1 MRKNCF
7 WILKAKTSSE
17 PADQAQF
24 SALEW
29 NVMSFRTRVA
39 DVTRIVLCLC
49 LMGAGL
55 MAQTN
60 IESRPDPDKT
70 EAVDMGATTT
80 NRVDR
85 PALPFTTDTQVRL
98 MGLFEPADTNSPIN
112 SVAAETNP
120 APYLAIEGVPL
131 RSVFKL
137 LARSSGLN
145 YLEPE
150 TDQIPDEE
158 ITLQMAQP
166 KPRNLMDFLLK
177 HRGLELFDAG
187 TGLYTVR
194 KYTNQVAFYKFK
206 LKDNFI
212 DRFKGGAQSA
222 PTGGGAYS
230 GGGNAVSASAGSVTV
245 ENGGKYGEIES
256 LLEKVA
262 NVGDEKNNKVWY
274 YEEKQQVLLYGT
286 RQAADRVSQY
296 LEIAN
301 AKNPNIRID
310 VRIFATT
317 SNPMSRMGVDWA
329 SMLSPGL
336 TFGLVPPGS
345 STGSGTNSFS
355 AMSTIRQLA
364 SSFGNPMS
372 SIVLRN
378 DISATVNFFVN
389 DQKGET
395 VAQPSTITAN
405 GREVAFAAT
414 QQIPYISGSS
424 VAAGYSSTG
433 SGVGYDNTSF
443 VNVGTTINI
452 LPRIQDGTR
461 LKLGT
466 AISVSQLDQ
475 FVTVSSGTQGSPPR
489 QVPQTSGRAFNG
501 EFTLDS
507 GDTVVIAGL
516 RTSTS
521 SKSRNKV
528 PYLGDIPGLG
538 KLFRNEQD
546 KKDVNY
552 LTIFITATILDDHNE
567 PRIAEGKLK
576 PEDSQPE
583 AESTLS
589 AEANSNFLIRKSSWT
604 DKALIHARKEALD
617 RRTEQANRIIAQ
629 RLETENRVHDLSQK
643 AATNSLEIQQLERK
657 RRTVLEH
664 EGAIEGIARSE
675 VETKLTKAKAEQMK
689 LLKGLQESRDTLTNL
704 KTDEETARQAV
715 QRAEE
720 DYTNALK
727 TGIASEPQT
736 PLPTVETSNQ
746 IKPQPSKEPAKPPV
760 PDELKENA
768 RLLEQLK

>member
-1 MRKNCF
+1 M
-7 WILKAKTSSE
+7 
-17 PADQAQF
+17 
-24 SALEW
+24 
-29 NVMSFRTRVA
+29 VVG
-39 DVTRIVLCLC
+39 LCLI
-49 LMGAGL
+49 GASL
-55 MAQTN
+55 MAQTHV
-60 IESRPDPDKT
+60 ESRPDPDKT
-70 EAVDMGATTT
+70 EAVDMTAS
-80 NRVDR
+80 NRVDK
-85 PALPFTTDTQVRL
+85 PSLPFTTDTQVRL
-98 MGLFEPADTNSPIN
+98 MGLFEPAETNSPIN

-131 RSVFKL
+131 RSIFKL

-150 TDQIPDEE
+150 GDQIPDEE
-158 ITLQMAQP
+158 ITLQMSQP
-166 KPRNLMDFLLK
+166 KPGDLMDFLLK

-187 TGLYTVR
+187 TGLYTIR
-194 KYTNQVAFYKFK
+194 KYTNQFGFYKFK

-222 PTGGGAYS
+222 PTGGGGYS
-230 GGGNAVSASAGSVTV
+230 GAGNAVSASAGSVTV

-256 LLEKVA
+256 LLERVA

-345 STGSGTNSFS
+345 SGGGTNSFS
-355 AMSTIRQLA
+355 SMSTIRQLA

-452 LPRIQDGTR
+452 LPRIQDGIR

-552 LTIFITATILDDHNE
+552 LTIFITATILDGHNE

-576 PEDSQPE
+576 PEDSQPDE
-583 AESTLS
+583 ESTLA
-589 AEANSNFLIRKSSWT
+589 AEANSNFLLRKSSWT
-604 DKALIHARKEALD
+604 DKALIHAKKEALD
-617 RRTEQANRIIAQ
+617 LRTEQANRIIAQ
-629 RLETENRVHDLSQK
+629 RLEAENRIRDLSQK
-643 AATNSLEIQQLERK
+643 AATNSLELRQLEQK
-657 RRTVLEH
+657 RRTMLER
-664 EGAIEGIARSE
+664 EGAIDGIAPSE
-675 VETKLTKAKAEQMK
+675 LETKLTKAKAEQMK
-689 LLKGLQESRDTLTNL
+689 LLKDLQESRDNLTKL
-704 KTDEETARQAV
+704 KGDEGVARTAV
-715 QRAEE
+715 ERAEE
-720 DYTNALK
+720 DYTTALK
-727 TGIASEPQT
+727 AGIASEPEK
-736 PLPTVETSNQ
+736 PRPSVDTSKEN
-746 IKPQPSKEPAKPPV
+746 KPQPPKQSDKEISG
-760 PDELKENA
+760 DELKQNA

>member
-1 MRKNCF
+1 
-7 WILKAKTSSE
+7 
-17 PADQAQF
+17 
-24 SALEW
+24 
-29 NVMSFRTRVA
+29 
-39 DVTRIVLCLC
+39 
-49 LMGAGL
+49 MGTAL
-55 MAQTN
+55 MAQTLT
-60 IESRPDPDKT
+60 ETRPDPDKT
-70 EAVDMGATTT
+70 AAVDMTSATT
-80 NRVDR
+80 NRADK
-85 PALPFTTDTQVRL
+85 PKLPFTTDTQVRL
-98 MGLFEPADTNSPIN
+98 MGLFEPAGTNSSII
-112 SVAAETNP
+112 SVAPETNE

-150 TDQIPDEE
+150 ADQIPDEE
-158 ITLQMAQP
+158 ITLQMTEPRP
-166 KPRNLMDFLLK
+166 KDLMEFLLK
-177 HRGLELFDAG
+177 HRGLELYDAG
-187 TGLYTVR
+187 TALYTIR
-194 KYTNQVAFYKFK
+194 KYTNQLAFYKFK

-222 PTGGGAYS
+222 PTGGGAGYS
-230 GGGNAVSASAGSVTV
+230 GAGNAVSASAGSVTV

-262 NVGDEKNNKVWY
+262 NVGDEKNSKVWY
-274 YEEKQQVLLYGT
+274 YDEKQQVLLYGT
-286 RQAADRVSQY
+286 RQAADRVSKY

-301 AKNPNIRID
+301 ARNPNIRID

-329 SMLSPGL
+329 GMLSPGL
-336 TFGLVPPGS
+336 TFGLVPPGTS
-345 STGSGTNSFS
+345 GQGSGTNSFS
-355 AMSTIRQLA
+355 AMSTFRQLA

-378 DISATVNFFVN
+378 DISATLNFFVN

-424 VAAGYSSTG
+424 VAAGYSNGG

-452 LPRIQDGTR
+452 LPRIQDGVR

-475 FVTVSSGTQGSPPR
+475 FVTVSSGTQGTPPR

-501 EFTLDS
+501 EFTVDS

-552 LTIFITATILDDHNE
+552 LTIFITATILDEHNE
-567 PRIAEGKLK
+567 PRIPEGKLK
-576 PEDSQPE
+576 LEDSQPDE
-583 AESTLS
+583 ESTLS
-589 AEANSNFLIRKSSWT
+589 AEANSSFLLRKSTWT
-604 DKALIHARKEALD
+604 DKALVHARKQALD
-617 RRTEQANRIIAQ
+617 LRTEQANQIIA
-629 RLETENRVHDLSQK
+629 RRVETENRVQDLSQK
-643 AATNSLEIQQLERK
+643 AATNASEIRQLERGRAALK
-657 RRTVLEH
+657 R
-664 EGAIEGIARSE
+664 EGAIEGIAEPE
-675 VETKLTKAKAEQMK
+675 VETKLAKAKADQTG
-689 LLKGLQESRDTLTNL
+689 LLKDLQESRDSLAKL
-704 KTDEETARQAV
+704 KTNEEAAKTAV
-715 QRAEE
+715 ERAEE
-720 DYTNALK
+720 DYTAALK
-727 TGIASEPQT
+727 EEFTPETGNSQPQST
-736 PLPTVETSNQ
+736 TLKNPKPETKTESD
-746 IKPQPSKEPAKPPV
+746 KKLGV
-760 PDELKENA
+760 DELERNA
-768 RLLEQLK
+768 QLLNQLK

>member
-1 MRKNCF
+1 
-7 WILKAKTSSE
+7 
-17 PADQAQF
+17 
-24 SALEW
+24 
-29 NVMSFRTRVA
+29 
-39 DVTRIVLCLC
+39 
-49 LMGAGL
+49 MGTAL
-55 MAQTN
+55 MAQTLTE
-60 IESRPDPDKT
+60 IRPDPDRT
-70 EAVDMGATTT
+70 AAVDMTSATT
-80 NRVDR
+80 NRADK
-85 PALPFTTDTQVRL
+85 PKLPFTTDTQVRL
-98 MGLFEPADTNSPIN
+98 MGLFEPAGTNSSII
-112 SVAAETNP
+112 SVAPETNES
-120 APYLAIEGVPL
+120 PYLAIEGVPL

-150 TDQIPDEE
+150 ADQIPDEE
-158 ITLQMAQP
+158 ITLQMTEPRP
-166 KPRNLMDFLLK
+166 KDLMEFLLK
-177 HRGLELFDAG
+177 HRGLELYDAG
-187 TGLYTVR
+187 TALYTIR
-194 KYTNQVAFYKFK
+194 KYTNQLAFYKFK

-222 PTGGGAYS
+222 PTGGGAGYS
-230 GGGNAVSASAGSVTV
+230 GAGNAVSASAGSVTV

-262 NVGDEKNNKVWY
+262 NVGDEKNSKVWY

-286 RQAADRVSQY
+286 RQAADRVSRY

-301 AKNPNIRID
+301 ARNPNIRID

-329 SMLSPGL
+329 GMLSPGL
-336 TFGLVPPGS
+336 TFGLVPPGTS
-345 STGSGTNSFS
+345 VQGSGTNSFA
-355 AMSTIRQLA
+355 AMSTFRQLA

-378 DISATVNFFVN
+378 DISATLNFFVN

-424 VAAGYSSTG
+424 VAAGYSTGG

-452 LPRIQDGTR
+452 LPRIQDGVR

-475 FVTVSSGTQGSPPR
+475 FVTISSGTQGTPPR

-501 EFTLDS
+501 EFTVDS

-552 LTIFITATILDDHNE
+552 LTIFITATILDEHNE
-567 PRIAEGKLK
+567 PRIPEGKLK
-576 PEDSQPE
+576 IEDSQPDE
-583 AESTLS
+583 ESTLS
-589 AEANSNFLIRKSSWT
+589 AEANSSFLLRKSTWT
-604 DKALIHARKEALD
+604 DRALVHARKQALD
-617 RRTEQANRIIAQ
+617 LRTEQANQIIA
-629 RLETENRVHDLSQK
+629 RRVETENRVQDLSQK
-643 AATNSLEIQQLERK
+643 AATNASEIRQLEQS
-657 RRTVLEH
+657 RRAALER
-664 EGAIEGIARSE
+664 EGAIEGIAEPE
-675 VETKLTKAKAEQMK
+675 VETKLAKAKAEQTG
-689 LLKGLQESRDTLTNL
+689 LLKDLQESRDSLAKL
-704 KTDEETARQAV
+704 KTNEAAAKTAV
-715 QRAEE
+715 ERAEE
-720 DYTNALK
+720 DYTAALK
-727 TGIASEPQT
+727 EEFTPETGNSQPQST
-736 PLPTVETSNQ
+736 TLKNPKPETKTESD
-746 IKPQPSKEPAKPPV
+746 KKLGA
-760 PDELKENA
+760 DELERNA
-768 RLLEQLK
+768 QLLNQLK

>member
-1 MRKNCF
+1 
-7 WILKAKTSSE
+7 
-17 PADQAQF
+17 
-24 SALEW
+24 
-29 NVMSFRTRVA
+29 
-39 DVTRIVLCLC
+39 
-49 LMGAGL
+49 
-55 MAQTN
+55 MAQTLTE
-60 IESRPDPDKT
+60 IRPDPDRT
-70 EAVDMGATTT
+70 AAVDMTSATT
-80 NRVDR
+80 NRADK
-85 PALPFTTDTQVRL
+85 PKLPFTTDTQVRL
-98 MGLFEPADTNSPIN
+98 MGLFEPAGTNSSII
-112 SVAAETNP
+112 SVAPETNES
-120 APYLAIEGVPL
+120 PYLAIEGVPL

-150 TDQIPDEE
+150 ADQIPDEE
-158 ITLQMAQP
+158 ITLQMTEPRP
-166 KPRNLMDFLLK
+166 KDLMEFLLK
-177 HRGLELFDAG
+177 HRGLELYDAG
-187 TGLYTVR
+187 TALYTIR
-194 KYTNQVAFYKFK
+194 KYTNQLAFYKFK

-212 DRFKGGAQSA
+212 DRFKGGAKSA
-222 PTGGGAYS
+222 PTGGGAGYS
-230 GGGNAVSASAGSVTV
+230 GAGNAVSASAGSVTV

-262 NVGDEKNNKVWY
+262 NVGDEKNSKVWY

-286 RQAADRVSQY
+286 RQAADRVSRY

-301 AKNPNIRID
+301 ARNPNIRID

-329 SMLSPGL
+329 GMLSPGL
-336 TFGLVPPGS
+336 TFGLVPPVTS
-345 STGSGTNSFS
+345 VQGSGTNSFA
-355 AMSTIRQLA
+355 AMSTFRQLA

-378 DISATVNFFVN
+378 DISATLNFFVN

-424 VAAGYSSTG
+424 VAAGYSTGG

-452 LPRIQDGTR
+452 LPRIQDGVR

-475 FVTVSSGTQGSPPR
+475 FVTVSSGTQGTPPR

-501 EFTLDS
+501 EFTVDS

-552 LTIFITATILDDHNE
+552 LTIFITATILDEHNE
-567 PRIAEGKLK
+567 PRIPEGKLK
-576 PEDSQPE
+576 IEDSQPDE
-583 AESTLS
+583 ESTLS
-589 AEANSNFLIRKSSWT
+589 AEANSSFLLRKSTWT
-604 DKALIHARKEALD
+604 DKALVHARKQALD
-617 RRTEQANRIIAQ
+617 LRTEQANQIIA
-629 RLETENRVHDLSQK
+629 RRVETENRVQDLSQK
-643 AATNSLEIQQLERK
+643 AATNASEIRQLEQS
-657 RRTVLEH
+657 RRAALER
-664 EGAIEGIARSE
+664 EGAIEGIAEPE
-675 VETKLTKAKAEQMK
+675 VETQLAKAKAEQTG
-689 LLKGLQESRDTLTNL
+689 LLKDLQESRDSLAKL
-704 KTDEETARQAV
+704 KNNEEAAKTAV
-715 QRAEE
+715 ERAEE
-720 DYTNALK
+720 DYTAALK
-727 TGIASEPQT
+727 EEFTPETGNS
-736 PLPTVETSNQ
+736 
-746 IKPQPSKEPAKPPV
+746 KPQSTTLKNPKPETKTESDKKLGA
-760 PDELKENA
+760 DELERNA
-768 RLLEQLK
+768 QLLNQLK

>member
-1 MRKNCF
+1 M
-7 WILKAKTSSE
+7 
-17 PADQAQF
+17 
-24 SALEW
+24 
-29 NVMSFRTRVA
+29 RVA
-39 DVTRIVLCLC
+39 DVSRIVVCLC
-49 LMGAGL
+49 FVGTSL
-55 MAQTN
+55 MAQTHV
-60 IESRPDPDKT
+60 ESRPDPDKT
-70 EAVDMGATTT
+70 EALDMTAS
-80 NRVDR
+80 NRVDKSS
-85 PALPFTTDTQVRL
+85 LPFTTDTQVRL
-98 MGLFEPADTNSPIN
+98 MGLFEPAETNSPIN
-112 SVAAETNP
+112 SVAAETNQ

-150 TDQIPDEE
+150 ADQIPDEE

-166 KPRNLMDFLLK
+166 RPKDLLEFLLK
-177 HRGLELFDAG
+177 HRGMELFDAG
-187 TGLYTVR
+187 TRLYTIR
-194 KYTNQVAFYKFK
+194 KYTNQLAFYKFK

-222 PTGGGAYS
+222 PTGGGGYS
-230 GGGNAVSASAGSVTV
+230 GAGNAVSASAGSVTV

-345 STGSGTNSFS
+345 SSSGTNSFS
-355 AMSTIRQLA
+355 SMSTIRQLA

-372 SIVLRN
+372 SVVLRN

-395 VAQPSTITAN
+395 IAQPSTITAN

-452 LPRIQDGTR
+452 LPRIQDGSR

-466 AISVSQLDQ
+466 ALSVSQLDQ

-576 PEDSQPE
+576 PEDSQPDQ
-583 AESTLS
+583 ESTLS
-589 AEANSNFLIRKSSWT
+589 AEANSNFLLRKSSWT

-617 RRTEQANRIIAQ
+617 LRTEQANRVIAQ
-629 RLETENRVHDLSQK
+629 RMETEDRIHDLSEK
-643 AATNSLEIQQLERK
+643 AATNLSEIRLLEQK
-657 RRTVLEH
+657 RRTRLER
-664 EGAIEGIARSE
+664 EGAIDGIAQSE
-675 VETKLTKAKAEQMK
+675 LETKLTKAKAEQMK
-689 LLKGLQESRDTLTNL
+689 LLKDLQESRDNLTSL
-704 KTDEETARQAV
+704 KIDEGTARTAV
-715 QRAEE
+715 ERAEE
-720 DYTNALK
+720 DYTNALQ
-727 TGIASEPQT
+727 TGIASEPEKPRST
-736 PLPTVETSNQ
+736 IETSKENP
-746 IKPQPSKEPAKPPV
+746 PQQPKEPMKPPV
-760 PDELKENA
+760 DELKQNA

>member
-1 MRKNCF
+1 M
-7 WILKAKTSSE
+7 T
-17 PADQAQF
+17 
-24 SALEW
+24 
-29 NVMSFRTRVA
+29 
-39 DVTRIVLCLC
+39 LCWC
-49 LMGAGL
+49 LMGTAL
-55 MAQTN
+55 TAQTN
-60 IESRPDPDKT
+60 TETRPDPDKT
-70 EAVDMGATTT
+70 AAVDMTTAAT
-80 NRVDR
+80 NRADKLG
-85 PALPFTTDTQVRL
+85 LPFTTDTQVRL
-98 MGLFEPADTNSPIN
+98 MGLFEPAGTNSPIL
-112 SVAAETNP
+112 SVAPETND

-166 KPRNLMDFLLK
+166 KPRDLMEFLLK
-177 HRGLELFDAG
+177 HRGLELYDAD

-222 PTGGGAYS
+222 PTGGGAGSS
-230 GGGNAVSASAGSVTV
+230 GGGNAVSASAGSLTV

-286 RQAADRVSQY
+286 RQAADRIAKY

-301 AKNPNIRID
+301 MRNPNIRID

-345 STGSGTNSFS
+345 SAQGSGTNSFG
-355 AMSTIRQLA
+355 AMSNFRQLA

-424 VAAGYSSTG
+424 VATGYSAGG

-452 LPRIQDGTR
+452 LPRIQDGVR

-475 FVTVSSGTQGSPPR
+475 FVTVSSGTQGTPPR

-567 PRIAEGKLK
+567 PRIPEGKLK
-576 PEDSQPE
+576 IEDSQPDQ
-583 AESTLS
+583 ESTLA
-589 AEANSNFLIRKSSWT
+589 AEANSSFLVRKSSWT
-604 DKALIHARKEALD
+604 DKALVHARKQALD
-617 RRTEQANRIIAQ
+617 LRTEQANQIISRRI
-629 RLETENRVHDLSQK
+629 ETENRVHDLSQE
-643 AATNSLEIQQLERK
+643 AATNSLEIRQLEQK
-657 RRTVLEH
+657 RRKMLER
-664 EGAIEGIARSE
+664 EGAIEDIAPSE
-675 VETKLTKAKAEQMK
+675 AETKLAKAKAEQTR
-689 LLKGLQESRDTLTNL
+689 LLKDLQESGDNLT
-704 KTDEETARQAV
+704 KFKIDEEAAKTAV
-715 QRAEE
+715 ERAEE
-720 DYTNALK
+720 EYTTALK
-727 TGIASEPQT
+727 AGIETETKNAHPASET
-736 PLPTVETSNQ
+736 
-746 IKPQPSKEPAKPPV
+746 SKETKPEPGREPSRPLV
-760 PDELKENA
+760 VDELKQNA

>member
-1 MRKNCF
+1 MR
-7 WILKAKTSSE
+7 A
-17 PADQAQF
+17 
-24 SALEW
+24 
-29 NVMSFRTRVA
+29 A
-39 DVTRIVLCLC
+39 DVSLKIVCLC
-49 LMGAGL
+49 FIGANI
-55 MAQTN
+55 MAQTHV
-60 IESRPDPDKT
+60 ESQPDPDKT
-70 EAVDMGATTT
+70 EAVDMTATTT
-80 NRVDR
+80 NRVDKSS
-85 PALPFTTDTQVRL
+85 LPFTTDTQVRL
-98 MGLFEPADTNSPIN
+98 MGLFEPTETNSPID
-112 SVAAETNP
+112 SVTAETNQ

-145 YLEPE
+145 YLDPE
-150 TDQIPDEE
+150 GDQIPDEE
-158 ITLQMAQP
+158 ITLQMTQP
-166 KPRNLMDFLLK
+166 RPKDLMDFLLK

-187 TGLYTVR
+187 TGLYTIR
-194 KYTNQVAFYKFK
+194 KYTNQLAFYKFK

-212 DRFKGGAQSA
+212 DRFKGAAQSA
-222 PTGGGAYS
+222 PTGGGGGYS

-301 AKNPNIRID
+301 VKNPNIRID

-345 STGSGTNSFS
+345 SSSGTNSFS
-355 AMSTIRQLA
+355 SMSTIRQLA

-378 DISATVNFFVN
+378 DISATLSFFVN

-424 VAAGYSSTG
+424 VATGYSSTG

-452 LPRIQDGTR
+452 LPRIQDGNR

-475 FVTVSSGTQGSPPR
+475 FVTVSSGTQGTPPR

-501 EFTLDS
+501 EFTLDG

-552 LTIFITATILDDHNE
+552 LTIFITATILNDHNE
-567 PRIAEGKLK
+567 PRIPEGKLK
-576 PEDSQPE
+576 PEDSQPDE
-583 AESTLS
+583 ESTLS
-589 AEANSNFLIRKSSWT
+589 AEANSNFLLRKSSWN

-617 RRTEQANRIIAQ
+617 ARTEHANRVIAQ
-629 RLETENRVHDLSQK
+629 RMETENRVHDLSEE
-643 AATNSLEIQQLERK
+643 AATNSLEIRQLEQK
-657 RRTVLEH
+657 RRTMLQR
-664 EGAIEGIARSE
+664 EGAIDGIAQSE
-675 VETKLTKAKAEQMK
+675 LETKLTKAKAEQMK
-689 LLKGLQESRDTLTNL
+689 LLKDLQESRDNLTNL
-704 KTDEETARQAV
+704 KMQEETDRSAV
-715 QRAEE
+715 ERADE

-727 TGIASEPQT
+727 TEIASEPDK
-736 PLPTVETSNQ
+736 PRPTIETSKEN
-746 IKPQPSKEPAKPPV
+746 KPQPPQQPAKPPAV
-760 PDELKENA
+760 DELKQNA

>member
-1 MRKNCF
+1 
-7 WILKAKTSSE
+7 
-17 PADQAQF
+17 
-24 SALEW
+24 
-29 NVMSFRTRVA
+29 
-39 DVTRIVLCLC
+39 
-49 LMGAGL
+49 
-55 MAQTN
+55 
-60 IESRPDPDKT
+60 
-70 EAVDMGATTT
+70 
-80 NRVDR
+80 
-85 PALPFTTDTQVRL
+85 
-98 MGLFEPADTNSPIN
+98 MGLFEPAGTNSPILP
-112 SVAAETNP
+112 VASETNEP
-120 APYLAIEGVPL
+120 PYLAIEGVPL

-150 TDQIPDEE
+150 AEQIPDEE

-166 KPRNLMDFLLK
+166 RPGELMEFLLK

-187 TGLYTVR
+187 TGLYTIR

-222 PTGGGAYS
+222 PTGGGAGYS
-230 GGGNAVSASAGSVTV
+230 GAGNAVSASAGSVTV

-262 NVGDEKNNKVWY
+262 NVGDEKNNKAWY

-286 RQAADRVSQY
+286 RQAADRVSKY

-301 AKNPNIRID
+301 MRNPNIRID
-310 VRIFATT
+310 VRIFSTS

-336 TFGLVPPGS
+336 TFGLVPPGTS
-345 STGSGTNSFS
+345 VQGSGTNSFS
-355 AMSTIRQLA
+355 AMSSFRQLA

-424 VAAGYSSTG
+424 VAAGYSNGG

-452 LPRIQDGTR
+452 LPRIQDGNR

-475 FVTVSSGTQGSPPR
+475 FVTVSSGTQGTPPR

-507 GDTVVIAGL
+507 GNTVVIAGL

-538 KLFRNEQD
+538 KLFRNEQN

-567 PRIAEGKLK
+567 PRIPEGKLK
-576 PEDSQPE
+576 IEDSQPDE
-583 AESTLS
+583 ESTLS
-589 AEANSNFLIRKSSWT
+589 AEANSNFLLRKSTWT
-604 DKALIHARKEALD
+604 DKALVHARKQALD
-617 RRTEQANRIIAQ
+617 LRTTQANQIIVR
-629 RLETENRVHDLSQK
+629 RLETENQLQDLSQK
-643 AATNSLEIQQLERK
+643 AATNALEIQQLEQN
-657 RRTVLEH
+657 RRGTLDR
-664 EGAIEGIARSE
+664 EGAIEGIVKSE
-675 VETKLTKAKAEQMK
+675 VETKLTKARAERIG
-689 LLKGLQESRDTLTNL
+689 LLKDLQESRDNLTKL
-704 KTDEETARQAV
+704 RADEETAKTAV
-715 QRAEE
+715 ERAEE

-727 TGIASEPQT
+727 AEFTPEAGNSQPQSTTPKNPNPETKTEPDK
-736 PLPTVETSNQ
+736 
-746 IKPQPSKEPAKPPV
+746 KPGA
-760 PDELKENA
+760 DELKQNK
-768 RLLEQLK
+768 RLLNQLK

>member
-1 MRKNCF
+1 M
-7 WILKAKTSSE
+7 T
-17 PADQAQF
+17 
-24 SALEW
+24 
-29 NVMSFRTRVA
+29 T
-39 DVTRIVLCLC
+39 
-49 LMGAGL
+49 
-55 MAQTN
+55 
-60 IESRPDPDKT
+60 
-70 EAVDMGATTT
+70 TTT
-80 NRVDR
+80 NRVDT
-85 PALPFTTDTQVRL
+85 PGLSFTTDTQVRL
-98 MGLFEPADTNSPIN
+98 MGLFEPTGTNSPILP
-112 SVAAETNP
+112 VAAQTNES
-120 APYLAIEGVPL
+120 PYLAIEGVPL
-131 RSVFKL
+131 RSIFKL

-150 TDQIPDEE
+150 ADQIPEEE

-166 KPRNLMDFLLK
+166 KPRELMDFLLK
-177 HRGLELFDAG
+177 HRCLELFDAG
-187 TGLYTVR
+187 TELYTVR
-194 KYTNQVAFYKFK
+194 KYTNQLAFYKFK

-222 PTGGGAYS
+222 PTGGGAGYS
-230 GGGNAVSASAGSVTV
+230 GAGNAVSASAGSVTV

-301 AKNPNIRID
+301 TKNPNIRID
-310 VRIFATT
+310 VRIFATS

-329 SMLSPGL
+329 AMLSPGL

-345 STGSGTNSFS
+345 SAGSGTNSFS
-355 AMSTIRQLA
+355 SMSTIRQLA

-378 DISATVNFFVN
+378 DISTTLNFFVN

-424 VAAGYSSTG
+424 VAVGYSSSG

-452 LPRIQDGTR
+452 LPRIQDGNR

-475 FVTVSSGTQGSPPR
+475 FVTVSSGTQGTPPR

-576 PEDSQPE
+576 PEDSQPDE
-583 AESTLS
+583 ESTLS
-589 AEANSNFLIRKSSWT
+589 AEANSSFLLRKSSWT
-604 DKALIHARKEALD
+604 DKALVHARKEALD
-617 RRTEQANRIIAQ
+617 LRTEQANQIIA
-629 RLETENRVHDLSQK
+629 RRMETEERVHDLSQK
-643 AATNSLEIQQLERK
+643 ASTNSLEIRELEQK
-657 RRTVLEH
+657 RRTTLER
-664 EGAIEGIARSE
+664 EGAIDGIAQSE
-675 VETKLTKAKAEQMK
+675 LETKLTRAKADQVK
-689 LLKGLQESRDTLTNL
+689 LLKHLQESRDNLTNL
-704 KTDEETARQAV
+704 KIDEAAARTAV
-715 QRAEE
+715 ERAEE
-720 DYTNALK
+720 DYTTALK
-727 TGIASEPQT
+727 TAIEPEAKSSPPAPGTSKETIPEPQMA
-736 PLPTVETSNQ
+736 
-746 IKPQPSKEPAKPPV
+746 PSKPLGA
-760 PDELKENA
+760 DELKQNA

>member
-1 MRKNCF
+1 MR
-7 WILKAKTSSE
+7 
-17 PADQAQF
+17 
-24 SALEW
+24 
-29 NVMSFRTRVA
+29 FRMRVA
-39 DVTRIVLCLC
+39 DVSRMTVCLC
-49 LMGAGL
+49 LLGAAL
-55 MAQTN
+55 MAQTHV
-60 IESRPDPDKT
+60 ESRPDPDKT
-70 EAVDMGATTT
+70 EAVEMTAS
-80 NRVDR
+80 NRVDTPSLR
-85 PALPFTTDTQVRL
+85 FTTDTQVRL
-98 MGLFEPADTNSPIN
+98 MGLFEPAETNSPIN
-112 SVAAETNP
+112 SVAPETNQ
-120 APYLAIEGVPL
+120 APYLAIESVPL

-145 YLEPE
+145 YLDPQAE
-150 TDQIPDEE
+150 QIPDEE

-166 KPRNLMDFLLK
+166 RPRELMEFLLK

-187 TGLYTVR
+187 TGLYTIR
-194 KYTNQVAFYKFK
+194 KYTNQVAFYRFK

-222 PTGGGAYS
+222 PTGGGAGFS
-230 GGGNAVSASAGSVTV
+230 GAGNAVSASAGSVTV

-286 RQAADRVSQY
+286 RQAADRVSKY

-301 AKNPNIRID
+301 ARNPNIRID
-310 VRIFATT
+310 VRIFATS
-317 SNPMSRMGVDWA
+317 SNPMSRMGVDW
-329 SMLSPGL
+329 SSLLSPGL

-345 STGSGTNSFS
+345 SVQGSGTNSFS
-355 AMSTIRQLA
+355 AMSTFRQLA

-378 DISATVNFFVN
+378 DISATLNFFVN

-424 VAAGYSSTG
+424 VAAGYSSAG

-452 LPRIQDGTR
+452 LPRIQDGIR

-475 FVTVSSGTQGSPPR
+475 FVTVSSGTQGTPPR

-501 EFTLDS
+501 ELTLDS

-521 SKSRNKV
+521 SKRRNKV

-552 LTIFITATILDDHNE
+552 LTIFITATILNDHNE
-567 PRIAEGKLK
+567 PRIPEGKLK
-576 PEDSQPE
+576 PEDSQPDE
-583 AESTLS
+583 ESTLA
-589 AEANSNFLIRKSSWT
+589 AEANSNFLFRKSSWT
-604 DKALIHARKEALD
+604 DKALVHARKQALD
-617 RRTEQANRIIAQ
+617 LRTAQANQIIAQ
-629 RLETENRVHDLSQK
+629 RMETENRVHDLTQE
-643 AATNSLEIQQLERK
+643 AATNSSEIRQLEK
-657 RRTVLEH
+657 QRRTMLKH
-664 EGAIEGIARSE
+664 EGAIDGIAPSE
-675 VETKLTKAKAEQMK
+675 LETKLAKAKAEQTR
-689 LLKGLQESRDTLTNL
+689 LLKDLQESSDNLTKL
-704 KTDEETARQAV
+704 KTDEEAAKTAV
-715 QRAEE
+715 ERAEDE
-720 DYTNALK
+720 YTTALK
-727 TGIASEPQT
+727 AGVEP
-736 PLPTVETSNQ
+736 ETKNL
-746 IKPQPSKEPAKPPV
+746 PPV
-760 PDELKENA
+760 PVNSKGTIPEPRKEPSKPLGADELKQNA

>member
-1 MRKNCF
+1 M
-7 WILKAKTSSE
+7 
-17 PADQAQF
+17 
-24 SALEW
+24 
-29 NVMSFRTRVA
+29 RVA
-39 DVTRIVLCLC
+39 DVSRIIVCLC
-49 LMGAGL
+49 LTGAGL

-60 IESRPDPDKT
+60 AQSRPDLDKT
-70 EAVDMGATTT
+70 EAMDMTAS
-80 NRVDR
+80 NRVDK
-85 PALPFTTDTQVRL
+85 PGLPFTTDTQIRL
-98 MGLFEPADTNSPIN
+98 MGLFEPTDTNSPIN
-112 SVAAETNP
+112 SVAAGTNA
-120 APYLAIEGVPL
+120 APYLAFEGVPL

-150 TDQIPDEE
+150 GDQIPDEE
-158 ITLQMAQP
+158 ITLQMSQP
-166 KPRNLMDFLLK
+166 KPNDLMGFLLK

-187 TGLYTVR
+187 TGLYTIR
-194 KYTNQVAFYKFK
+194 KYTNQLAFYKFK

-222 PTGGGAYS
+222 PTGGGGYS
-230 GGGNAVSASAGSVTV
+230 GAGNAVSASAGSVTV

-345 STGSGTNSFS
+345 SAGSGTNSFS
-355 AMSTIRQLA
+355 SMSTIRQLA

-452 LPRIQDGTR
+452 LPRIQDGNR

-552 LTIFITATILDDHNE
+552 LTIFITATVLDDHNE
-567 PRIAEGKLK
+567 PRIPPGKLK
-576 PEDSQPE
+576 PEDSQPDE
-583 AESTLS
+583 ETTLS
-589 AEANSNFLIRKSSWT
+589 AEANSNFLLRKSSWT

-617 RRTEQANRIIAQ
+617 ARTEQANRIIAQ
-629 RLETENRVHDLSQK
+629 RMETENRVHDLSEK
-643 AATNSLEIQQLERK
+643 AATNSSAIEQLEQK
-657 RRTVLEH
+657 RRTILKR
-664 EGAIEGIARSE
+664 EGAIDGIAQSE
-675 VETKLTKAKAEQMK
+675 LETKLTKAKAEQMK
-689 LLKGLQESRDTLTNL
+689 LLKDLQESRGNLTTL
-704 KTDEETARQAV
+704 KADEEAARTAV
-715 QRAEE
+715 ERAEE

-727 TGIASEPQT
+727 AGVASEPAKAQ
-736 PLPTVETSNQ
+736 PAVESSKEV
-746 IKPQPSKEPAKPPV
+746 KPPPSKEPAKPPLA
-760 PDELKENA
+760 DELKQNA

>member
-1 MRKNCF
+1 MR
-7 WILKAKTSSE
+7 
-17 PADQAQF
+17 
-24 SALEW
+24 
-29 NVMSFRTRVA
+29 FRIFAV
-39 DVTRIVLCLC
+39 DVSRIAVCLC
-49 LMGAGL
+49 VVGAPL
-55 MAQTN
+55 KAQTN
-60 IESRPDPDKT
+60 IESRPDPET
-70 EAVDMGATTT
+70 EAADMTAITT
-80 NRVDR
+80 NRVDKR
-85 PALPFTTDTQVRL
+85 GLPFTTDTQVRL
-98 MGLFEPADTNSPIN
+98 MGLFEPTGTNSPILP
-112 SVAAETNP
+112 VAAETNES
-120 APYLAIEGVPL
+120 PYLAIEAVPL

-150 TDQIPDEE
+150 ADQITDEE

-166 KPRNLMDFLLK
+166 KPRELMDFLLK

-194 KYTNQVAFYKFK
+194 KYTNQLAFYKFK

-222 PTGGGAYS
+222 PTGGGAGYS
-230 GGGNAVSASAGSVTV
+230 GAGNAVSASAGSVTV

-345 STGSGTNSFS
+345 SVGGGTNSFS
-355 AMSTIRQLA
+355 SMSTIRQLA

-378 DISATVNFFVN
+378 DISATLNFFVN

-424 VAAGYSSTG
+424 VAVGYSSTG

-452 LPRIQDGTR
+452 LPRIQDGIR

-475 FVTVSSGTQGSPPR
+475 FVTVSSGTQGTPPR

-552 LTIFITATILDDHNE
+552 LTIFITATILNDHNE
-567 PRIAEGKLK
+567 PKIPEGKLK
-576 PEDSQPE
+576 PEDSQPDE
-583 AESTLS
+583 ESTLS
-589 AEANSNFLIRKSSWT
+589 AEANSSFLLRKSSWT
-604 DKALIHARKEALD
+604 DKALVHARKQALD
-617 RRTEQANRIIAQ
+617 LRTEQANQIIA
-629 RLETENRVHDLSQK
+629 RRMETENHVHDLSQR
-643 AATNSLEIQQLERK
+643 AATNALEIRELEQK
-657 RRTVLEH
+657 RRTMLER
-664 EGAIEGIARSE
+664 EGAIDGIVQSE
-675 VETKLTKAKAEQMK
+675 LETKLTRSKADQMRLFK
-689 LLKGLQESRDTLTNL
+689 DLQESRENLTNL
-704 KTDEETARQAV
+704 RIDEEAARTAV
-715 QRAEE
+715 ESAEE
-720 DYTNALK
+720 DYTTALK
-727 TGIASEPQT
+727 TAIEPETKSSPPAPGTSKDTIPEPQ
-736 PLPTVETSNQ
+736 
-746 IKPQPSKEPAKPPV
+746 KAPSKPLGA
-760 PDELKENA
+760 DELKQNA
-768 RLLEQLK
+768 RLLDQLK

>member
-1 MRKNCF
+1 M
-7 WILKAKTSSE
+7 
-17 PADQAQF
+17 
-24 SALEW
+24 
-29 NVMSFRTRVA
+29 RVA
-39 DVTRIVLCLC
+39 DASRMVVGLCLI
-49 LMGAGL
+49 GASL
-55 MAQTN
+55 MAQTHV
-60 IESRPDPDKT
+60 ESRPDPDKT
-70 EAVDMGATTT
+70 EAVDMTAS
-80 NRVDR
+80 NRVDK
-85 PALPFTTDTQVRL
+85 PSLPFTTDTQVRL
-98 MGLFEPADTNSPIN
+98 MGLFEPAETNSPIN

-131 RSVFKL
+131 RSIFKL

-150 TDQIPDEE
+150 GDQIPDEE
-158 ITLQMAQP
+158 ITLQMSQP
-166 KPRNLMDFLLK
+166 KPGDLMDFLLK

-187 TGLYTVR
+187 TGLYTIR
-194 KYTNQVAFYKFK
+194 KYTNQFGFYKFK

-222 PTGGGAYS
+222 PTGGGGYS
-230 GGGNAVSASAGSVTV
+230 GAGNAVSASAGSVTV

-256 LLEKVA
+256 LLERVA

-345 STGSGTNSFS
+345 SGGGTNSFS
-355 AMSTIRQLA
+355 SMSTIRQLA

-452 LPRIQDGTR
+452 LPRIQDGIR

-552 LTIFITATILDDHNE
+552 LTIFITATILDGHNE

-576 PEDSQPE
+576 PEDSQPDE
-583 AESTLS
+583 ESTLA
-589 AEANSNFLIRKSSWT
+589 AEANSNFLLRKSSWT
-604 DKALIHARKEALD
+604 DKALIHAKKEALD
-617 RRTEQANRIIAQ
+617 LRTEQANRIIAQ
-629 RLETENRVHDLSQK
+629 RLEAENRIRDLSQK
-643 AATNSLEIQQLERK
+643 AATNSLELRQLEQK
-657 RRTVLEH
+657 RRTMLER
-664 EGAIEGIARSE
+664 EGAIDGIAPSE
-675 VETKLTKAKAEQMK
+675 LETKLTKAKAEQMK
-689 LLKGLQESRDTLTNL
+689 LLKDLQESRDNLTKL
-704 KTDEETARQAV
+704 KGDEGVARTAV
-715 QRAEE
+715 ERAEE
-720 DYTNALK
+720 DYTTALK
-727 TGIASEPQT
+727 AGIASEPEK
-736 PLPTVETSNQ
+736 PRPSVDTSKEN
-746 IKPQPSKEPAKPPV
+746 KPQPPKQSDKEISG
-760 PDELKENA
+760 DELKQNA

>member
-1 MRKNCF
+1 M
-7 WILKAKTSSE
+7 
-17 PADQAQF
+17 
-24 SALEW
+24 
-29 NVMSFRTRVA
+29 RVA
-39 DVTRIVLCLC
+39 DVSPMVVCLC
-49 LMGAGL
+49 LVGASL
-55 MAQTN
+55 LAQTN
-60 IESRPDPDKT
+60 VESRPDPDKT
-70 EAVDMGATTT
+70 EAVDLTAS
-80 NRVDR
+80 NRVDKSS
-85 PALPFTTDTQVRL
+85 LPFTTDTQVRL
-98 MGLFEPADTNSPIN
+98 MGLFEPAETNSPIN

-120 APYLAIEGVPL
+120 APYLAIEAVPL

-150 TDQIPDEE
+150 GDQIPDED
-158 ITLQMAQP
+158 ITLQMSQP
-166 KPRNLMDFLLK
+166 KPRDLMDFLLK

-194 KYTNQVAFYKFK
+194 KYTNQLAFYKFK

-222 PTGGGAYS
+222 PTGGGGYS
-230 GGGNAVSASAGSVTV
+230 GAGNAVSASAGSVTV

-262 NVGDEKNNKVWY
+262 NVGDEKNSKVWY

-345 STGSGTNSFS
+345 SGSSTNSFS
-355 AMSTIRQLA
+355 SMSTIRQLA

-378 DISATVNFFVN
+378 DISATLNFFVN

-452 LPRIQDGTR
+452 LPRIQDGNR

-507 GDTVVIAGL
+507 ADTVVIAGL

-576 PEDSQPE
+576 PEDSQPD

-589 AEANSNFLIRKSSWT
+589 AEANSNFLLRKSSWT

-617 RRTEQANRIIAQ
+617 ARTEQANRVIAQ
-629 RLETENRVHDLSQK
+629 RIEAENRIHDLSQQ
-643 AATNSLEIQQLERK
+643 AATNSLEIRQLEQK
-657 RRTVLEH
+657 RRTMLER
-664 EGAIEGIARSE
+664 EGAIDGIAQSE
-675 VETKLTKAKAEQMK
+675 LETKLTKAKAEQMK
-689 LLKGLQESRDTLTNL
+689 LLNDLQKSRDNLTDL
-704 KTDEETARQAV
+704 KGDEEAARTAV
-715 QRAEE
+715 ERAEE

-727 TGIASEPQT
+727 AGIASEPEK
-736 PLPTVETSNQ
+736 PRPTIEIS
-746 IKPQPSKEPAKPPV
+746 KEPPPQPRKEPAKTPV
-760 PDELKENA
+760 ADELKQNA

>member
-1 MRKNCF
+1 MR
-7 WILKAKTSSE
+7 
-17 PADQAQF
+17 
-24 SALEW
+24 
-29 NVMSFRTRVA
+29 FR
-39 DVTRIVLCLC
+39 
-49 LMGAGL
+49 MQAGL
-55 MAQTN
+55 RVMTLCWCLVGTALTAQTN
-60 IESRPDPDKT
+60 TETRPDPDKT
-70 EAVDMGATTT
+70 AAVDMTTAAT
-80 NRVDR
+80 NRADN
-85 PALPFTTDTQVRL
+85 PGLPFTTDTQVRL
-98 MGLFEPADTNSPIN
+98 MGLFEPAGTNSPIL
-112 SVAAETNP
+112 SVAPETND

-150 TDQIPDEE
+150 ADQIPDEE

-166 KPRNLMDFLLK
+166 KPRDLMEFLLK
-177 HRGLELFDAG
+177 HRGLELYDAD
-187 TGLYTVR
+187 TGLFTVR

-222 PTGGGAYS
+222 PTGGGAGSS
-230 GGGNAVSASAGSVTV
+230 GAGNAVSASAGSLTV

-286 RQAADRVSQY
+286 RHAADRIAKY

-301 AKNPNIRID
+301 MRNPNIRID

-345 STGSGTNSFS
+345 SAQGSGTNSFG
-355 AMSTIRQLA
+355 AMSNFRQLA

-424 VAAGYSSTG
+424 VAAGYSAGG

-452 LPRIQDGTR
+452 LPRIQDGVR

-475 FVTVSSGTQGSPPR
+475 FVTVSSGTQGTPPR

-567 PRIAEGKLK
+567 PRIPEGKLK
-576 PEDSQPE
+576 IEDSQPDQ
-583 AESTLS
+583 ESTLS
-589 AEANSNFLIRKSSWT
+589 AEANSSFLVRKSSWT
-604 DKALIHARKEALD
+604 DKALVHARKQALD
-617 RRTEQANRIIAQ
+617 LRTEQANQIIA
-629 RLETENRVHDLSQK
+629 RRIETENRVHDLSQK
-643 AATNSLEIQQLERK
+643 AATNSLEIRQLEQK
-657 RRTVLEH
+657 RRTMLER
-664 EGAIEGIARSE
+664 EGAIEDIAPSE
-675 VETKLTKAKAEQMK
+675 AETKLAKAKAEQTR
-689 LLKGLQESRDTLTNL
+689 LLKDLQESGDNLT
-704 KTDEETARQAV
+704 KFKIDEEAAKTAV
-715 QRAEE
+715 ERAEE
-720 DYTNALK
+720 EYTTALK
-727 TGIASEPQT
+727 AGIEPETKNAHPASET
-736 PLPTVETSNQ
+736 
-746 IKPQPSKEPAKPPV
+746 SKETKPEPGREPSRPLV
-760 PDELKENA
+760 VDELKQNA